1 MCRIYAQTDPI
12 LYECRARSVR
22 ISGVTTTIR
31 LENLFWQ
38 TLSEL
43 AADNDMTTN
52 QLIAKLHEEVTQHL
66 GETTNFASFLRVTC
80 LRYQGLR
87 ANASM
92 DFRSHVAA
100 ATPAYEAG
108 ADLPV
113 GTGGAQRYQFRTVD
127 GT

>member
-52 QLIAKLHEEVTQHL
+52 QLIAKLHEEITQHL
-66 GETTNFASFLRVTC
+66 GEATNFASFLRVTC

-87 ANASM
+87 ASASM

-100 ATPAYEAG
+100 TATDKVAG
-108 ADLPV
+108 
-113 GTGGAQRYQFRTVD
+113 
-127 GT
+127 

>member
-52 QLIAKLHEEVTQHL
+52 QLIAKLHEEITQHL

-100 ATPAYEAG
+100 ATTDKVAG
-108 ADLPV
+108 
-113 GTGGAQRYQFRTVD
+113 
-127 GT
+127 

>member
-1 MCRIYAQTDPI
+1 MCKIYAQTDPI
-12 LYECRARSVR
+12 VYECRARSVR
-22 ISGVTTTIR
+22 ISGVETTIR

-38 TLSEL
+38 TLSDL

-92 DFRSHVAA
+92 DLRSHVAA
-100 ATPAYEAG
+100 ATSVKE
-108 ADLPV
+108 
-113 GTGGAQRYQFRTVD
+113 TG
-127 GT
+127 

>member
-1 MCRIYAQTDPI
+1 MCKIYAQTDPI
-12 LYECRARSVR
+12 LYECRSRSMR

-52 QLIAKLHEEVTQHL
+52 QLIAKLHQEITQHL

-80 LRYQGLR
+80 LRYQGLK
-87 ANASM
+87 ANASLG
-92 DFRSHVAA
+92 FRSRAIPASAA
-100 ATPAYEAG
+100 PA
-108 ADLPV
+108 DKV
-113 GTGGAQRYQFRTVD
+113 VR
-127 GT
+127 

>member
-43 AADNDMTTN
+43 AAVTG
-52 QLIAKLHEEVTQHL
+52 LEAKTVT
-66 GETTNFASFLRVTC
+66 GAI
-80 LRYQGLR
+80 R
-87 ANASM
+87 ALLKEKRIRM
-92 DFRSHVAA
+92 YDG
-100 ATPAYEAG
+100 AG
-108 ADLPV
+108 QPV
-113 GTGGAQRYQFRTVD
+113 ESAL
-127 GT
+127 

>member
-52 QLIAKLHEEVTQHL
+52 QLIAKLHEEITQHL
-66 GETTNFASFLRVTC
+66 GETTNFASIS
-80 LRYQGLR
+80 R
-87 ANASM
+87 AEGE
-92 DFRSHVAA
+92 RI
-100 ATPAYEAG
+100 
-108 ADLPV
+108 
-113 GTGGAQRYQFRTVD
+113 D
-127 GT
+127 GFSQPRGSGDD